1 MNLIL
6 PFDTET
12 TGLPDWKSPSDALH
26 QPHIVQLSAH
36 LVDAESRSILQTLD
50 VIIKPDGWDIPPL
63 DDPANVHGITTEFA
77 HDVGISEKLA
87 VEMLVDMLGDNLRV
101 AHNTTFDN
109 LIIRIALKRYLGDEI
124 ADKWKAGD
132 YHCTMQQAKPI
143 MKMKFAQR
151 GGIKPPKLTEAYEF
165 FMGKPLVNAHTAIA
179 DTNACLSIFWAMQ
192 DHY

>member
-12 TGLPDWKSPSDALH
+12 TGLPAWKDPSGADH
-26 QPHIVQLSAH
+26 QPHLVQLAAH
-36 LVDAESRSILQTLD
+36 LADDESRKIIQTMD

-109 LIIRIALKRYLGDEI
+109 RIIRIALKRYLGDEI

-143 MKMKFAQR
+143 MKMPNIGR

-165 FMGKPLVNAHTAIA
+165 FMGKPLLDAHQAIA
-179 DTNACLSIFWAMQ
+179 DTDACLSIYWAMQ
-192 DHY
+192 DL